1 MSKLT
6 PIALKKQTP
15 SPRYFGFWPGM
26 QDSGDG
32 RTQILDTSGQG
43 RHMGVGV
50 NGTYAA
56 VTGTNS
62 QWATIVG
69 AAAGQDKS
77 LATAGVFTWDLFA
90 GQSLILQATMNA
102 APPGATAHIFNARG
116 SGADVKGMAFTVD
129 LNGKPVVFIR
139 DTVATQS
146 SNLPTNI
153 LADSTD
159 HTFRVE
165 INGTAKTMQI
175 FIDGAPISTHA
186 SPQAI
191 TSTSGSTQ
199 SDDPVRWGGAGDFVA
214 AASPTWVNGANLKL
228 RHMHL
233 LVMDSWPDNIAA
245 IRAELLR
252 NPHRPISARLLP

>member
-32 RTQILDTSGQG
+32 NTTIRDRSGNG
-43 RHMGVGV
+43 RDLNLGV
-50 NGTYAA
+50 NATYST
-56 VTGTNS
+56 VTQNS
-62 QWATIVG
+62 QWATVVG

-116 SGADVKGMAFTVD
+116 SGGDVKGMAFTVD

-175 FIDGAPISTHA
+175 FIDGTPISTHA

-191 TSTSGSTQ
+191 TSTAGSTQ
-199 SDDPVRWGGAGDFVA
+199 SDDPARWGGAGDFIPSS
-214 AASPTWVNGANLKL
+214 SPTWVAGANLLL